1 MLVPFFPWL
10 GTPSNLMLLNPMT
23 IFTPLTCG
31 LVLLSSLCGLGIG
44 VLLDRA
50 GGSRTEQ
57 PEASRSVSPTLPKA
71 A

>member
-1 MLVPFFPWL
+1 MLAPFFPLL
-10 GTPSNLMLLNPMT
+10 GTSSNLTLLNPMT

-44 VLLDRA
+44 ILLDRVD
-50 GGSRTEQ
+50 GSRTEQ
-57 PEASRSVSPTLPKA
+57 PEASRSVPSTLPKA